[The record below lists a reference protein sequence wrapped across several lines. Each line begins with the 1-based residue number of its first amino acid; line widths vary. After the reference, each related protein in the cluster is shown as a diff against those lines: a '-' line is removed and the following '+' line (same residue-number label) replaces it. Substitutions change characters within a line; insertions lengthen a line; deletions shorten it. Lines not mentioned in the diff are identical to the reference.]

1 MRRSRSSDE
10 EEEEEDIPLHHK
22 KPFGSGLKRKKI
34 EFVRAT
40 EPDETAVAAS
50 ASRVKA
56 SAIGDLYA
64 SIVLGQSSASS
75 GTPTPTPEVVA
86 EAAAAGGVTP
96 QETSNQTIC
105 PVCLLPIT
113 TSISKHNAS
122 LAHQVSLEHS
132 HPPSALDRSRM
143 GLKALEAQG
152 WNPDARQGLGREG
165 EGMRFPIK
173 VSAKEDNLGIGA
185 TIPEMKEGEVKVV
198 KEKPMSVKELKAAQA
213 KEKTKTEKLQR
224 EIFGSVDVDKY
235 LKKGAEWE

>member
-1 MRRSRSSDE
+1 MRRSRSSDGD
-10 EEEEEDIPLHHK
+10 EEEEDIPLHHK

-40 EPDETAVAAS
+40 EPDETAATAS
-50 ASRVKA
+50 ASRIKA

-64 SIVLGQSSASS
+64 SIVLGPSSASS
-75 GTPTPTPEVVA
+75 GTPTPTPEVVGEGEA
-86 EAAAAGGVTP
+86 EGATP
-96 QETSNQTIC
+96 QDASDQTIC

-152 WNPDARQGLGREG
+152 WNPDARRGLGKEG
-165 EGMRFPIK
+165 EGMRYPIK

-185 TIPEMKEGEVKVV
+185 TIPEVKEGEAKVA

-213 KEKTKTEKLQR
+213 KDRTKTEKLQR

-235 LKKGAEWE
+235 LKRGAEWE

>member
-1 MRRSRSSDE
+1 MRRSRGSDEE

-22 KPFGSGLKRKKI
+22 RPFGSGLKRKKI

-50 ASRVKA
+50 ASRAKA
-56 SAIGDLYA
+56 SAIGNLYA

-75 GTPTPTPEVVA
+75 STPTPTPEGVG
-86 EAAAAGGVTP
+86 EEAAGGAIP
-96 QETSNQTIC
+96 QETSDQTIC

-143 GLKALEAQG
+143 GLKALAAQG
-152 WNPDARQGLGREG
+152 WNPDARQGLGKEG

-185 TIPEMKEGEVKVV
+185 TIPEMKEGEIKVV
-198 KEKPMSVKELKAAQA
+198 KEKPMSVKELKAIQA